1 MNGITFFAAS
11 RDQLNYFTHLHDNI
25 KLSSSVVWYK
35 SLRIPSLFIY
45 YPVAKLWQQAKLLTK
60 RKKNSRKGKNYPVLL
75 WPVFT
80 SFSFIQACWL
90 YAVYIHWLKRLPDA
104 TVGVW
109 NGKKFR
115 QAILVIALKAMGK
128 KPIFFE
134 TGPLPGVSAI
144 DPKGVNFYSSI
155 PNDVE
160 FYLKRNLSEN
170 HLTEQMLEKE
180 KQATR
185 PGNLPKRYILVP
197 FQVVEDSNIYLHSDW
212 IHNMRQFF
220 TVCESISNQL
230 GDDISFVF
238 KEHPAC
244 DEEYTDLRRR
254 QSAKLQFIDD
264 VTTPELVHYSEAVIT
279 VNSTVGIEGLIAG
292 KKIFV
297 LGDALFGIE
306 GITYP
311 VKTEKALLD
320 CLTNLQQLTINQPAV
335 NSFLDYLKF
344 DYAIPQNAMQ
354 NPGKKHWQAAEKR
367 LTLLLAG
374 RVEEALNLTVVN
386 GEV

>member
-1 MNGITFFAAS
+1 MSDITFFAAS
-11 RDQLNYFTHLHDNI
+11 RDQLNYFTNLHDNI
-25 KLSSSVVWYK
+25 KLSTSVVWYK
-35 SLRIPSLFIY
+35 SLRVPSLFIH
-45 YPVAKLWQQAKLLTK
+45 YPISDLWQQAKLLTK
-60 RKKNSRKGKNYPVLL
+60 RKQNSHKGKNYPVIL

-80 SFSFIQACWL
+80 SFSFIKACWL
-90 YAVYIHWLKRLPDA
+90 YAVYIHWLKRLADA

-115 QAILVIALKAMGK
+115 QAILVIALKHMDK
-128 KPIFFE
+128 KSIFFE

-155 PNDVE
+155 PNDVD

-170 HLTEQMLEKE
+170 HLTEQMLDKE
-180 KQATR
+180 QQVTR
-185 PGNLPKRYILVP
+185 PANLPKRYILVP

-230 GDDISFVF
+230 DDDISFVF

-244 DEEYTDLRRR
+244 DEEYTDLRQR

-264 VTTPELVHYSEAVIT
+264 VTTPELVQYSEAVIT
-279 VNSTVGIEGLIAG
+279 VNSTVGIEGLMAG

-311 VKTEKALLD
+311 VKTEKALFD
-320 CLTNLQQLTINQPAV
+320 CLANLHQLSINQTAV

-354 NPGKKHWQAAEKR
+354 NPGNEHWQAAEKR
-367 LTLLLAG
+367 LILLLAG
-374 RVEEALNLTVVN
+374 RVEEALNLKMVN